1 MNAYNCIYT
10 EINRKPGA
18 TDDGLLV
25 ERTHK
30 FNTFIEAV
38 NFGRV
43 LTRTN
48 TNMVGKPIIDIME
61 NNR

>member
-1 MNAYNCIYT
+1 MNAYKCIYN

-25 ERTHK
+25 EHARK

-48 TNMVGKPIIDIME
+48 TNMVGKPIIDITE
-61 NNR
+61 NI

>member
-1 MNAYNCIYT
+1 MNAYNCIYI
-10 EINRKPGA
+10 EINRKPGSV
-18 TDDGLLV
+18 DDGLLV
-25 ERTHK
+25 EHARK

-38 NFGRV
+38 NFGRA